1 MLALI
6 IALLVSYASIY
17 AVNIL
22 NNVANVQVLYIS
34 TQCRKGITEATRQTL
49 IIYCAGEEQST
60 EIHQFIKTKLDA
72 HSRINTSRLFVILNP
87 LGGERRALQVYHQ
100 IVQPMLSAAGIAL
113 ELAKTE
119 YSLHAKLLANELNL
133 SQYQG
138 LVVIGGDGLVHEV
151 VNGLMFRKDWR
162 VISQELPIGLI
173 PAGTSNAVARS
184 LGISDPVY
192 ATFCIIKQAT
202 RLFDAVL
209 YEQGDR
215 RFYGHVA
222 FMWGLVAD
230 IDIGSNSCR
239 WMGHSRLFWVTLAR
253 ILQLRRYHALIRY
266 VDADK
271 VESQGLD
278 FTETDAGDRPPARYK
293 SLFTSNGHPLVE
305 KLDDREYY
313 SVIAVKH
320 AYLDR
325 DFFVSQRVDLASSQD
340 VVHMFLVPAPGIN
353 RWDFLKALFA
363 SDGTMIHD
371 EEKWTKYVRAR
382 AAGISFH
389 EQEASIVD
397 VDGELIPKM
406 DIYMESIPN
415 VLCYFVPPSS

>member
-1 MLALI
+1 M
-6 IALLVSYASIY
+6 
-17 AVNIL
+17 NIPHADTT
-22 NNVANVQVLYIS
+22 NVHVLYIS
-34 TQCRKGITEATRQTL
+34 TRCPKGITEATRHVL
-49 IIYCAGEEQST
+49 IIHCAGEEQSA
-60 EIHQFIKTKLDA
+60 EIHHFITTKLDVQGRA
-72 HSRINTSRLFVILNP
+72 NISRLFVIVNP
-87 LGGERRALQVYHQ
+87 LGGEKRALQVYHQ
-100 IVQPMLSAAGIAL
+100 IVQPMLLAAGISL

-119 YSLHAKLLANELNL
+119 YSLHAKLLANELDR

-138 LVVIGGDGLVHEV
+138 LVVIGGDGLVHEA

-162 VISQELPIGLI
+162 IISQELPIGLV

-192 ATFCIIKQAT
+192 AAFCIIKRVT
-202 RLFDAVL
+202 KLFDAVL

-239 WMGHSRLFWVTLAR
+239 WMGRSRLFWITLAR

-266 VDADK
+266 IDADK
-271 VESQGLD
+271 VESKG
-278 FTETDAGDRPPARYK
+278 FNFGETDVGDRPPARYK
-293 SLFTSNGHPLVE
+293 SLFTTHGNPLVE

-325 DFFVSQRVDLASSQD
+325 DFFISRRVDSTSSQD
-340 VVHMFLVPAPGIN
+340 AVHMFLVPAPGIN
-353 RWDFLKALFA
+353 RWGFLKALLA
-363 SDGTMIHD
+363 SDGTMVHD
-371 EEKWTKYVRAR
+371 EEKWTKYVRVR

-415 VLCYFVPPSS
+415 ALCYFVPPSST